1 MFGGLDPKLNQ
12 ANGEFPVT
20 LGSHVN
26 WYPKAE
32 RWRIE
37 VTYPQT
43 MKAVWIIH
51 NVLRRITEMDTHD
64 PELVSGLVR
73 IHRAEIEQHI
83 QRAEMENWKDALGVL
98 PRTWTDSINA
108 EKGRVSKERAAKSLS
123 SVTKTLA
130 ALASGVI

>member
-1 MFGGLDPKLNQ
+1 MLNQ
-12 ANGEFPVT
+12 ANGELPVT

-43 MKAVWIIH
+43 MKAVWIAH
-51 NVLRRITEMDTHD
+51 NVFRRITEMDTHD

-83 QRAEMENWKDALGVL
+83 QRAEMENWKDALARRSAQGVDD
-98 PRTWTDSINA
+98 PINA
-108 EKGRVSKERAAKSLS
+108 EKGRVSKERAARSLR